1 MTAELFERDLRDRV
15 FRPSSAPERIG
26 AEVELLVLDAATRAP
41 VSICAPGCVS
51 SLPLLR
57 RFAAQQGW
65 REAISYGCFLPHWGG
80 VSWEPGGQIEYSA
93 PPCTSVTASLAS
105 LRGVVLPLRV
115 WMADHGLELL
125 SVGTDPTN
133 HLASTSLQLSAHR
146 YVRMDEY
153 LGAIGPAGPRMM
165 RQTASLQVNL
175 DWGTEP
181 DLRWRTLNALAPYL
195 TAIFANSPIYA
206 GEPTGHQSFRAHTWR
221 ELDPLRT
228 GLLGVEVDIIG
239 EYLRFA
245 LNAPAILVDT
255 ADAFPFCALLEEASL
270 EDWHTHLT
278 TLFPEV
284 RPKGYAEV
292 RSLDAVPPEWY
303 AAPLALLA
311 GITFHRRSL
320 LDAADLLGAPDAAL
334 LVRAGQFG
342 VRDLTIQQ
350 VACDLWEIA
359 LRGCAALGEEFIAAP
374 DLERARA
381 FRDTYTRRGRSPA
394 DDQIP
399 TLSGCQ
405 VS

>member
-1 MTAELFERDLRDRV
+1 
-15 FRPSSAPERIG
+15 
-26 AEVELLVLDAATRAP
+26 
-41 VSICAPGCVS
+41 
-51 SLPLLR
+51 
-57 RFAAQQGW
+57 
-65 REAISYGCFLPHWGG
+65 
-80 VSWEPGGQIEYSA
+80 
-93 PPCTSVTASLAS
+93 
-105 LRGVVLPLRV
+105 
-115 WMADHGLELL
+115 
-125 SVGTDPTN
+125 
-133 HLASTSLQLSAHR
+133 
-146 YVRMDEY
+146 
-153 LGAIGPAGPRMM
+153 
-165 RQTASLQVNL
+165 VNL

-181 DLRWRTLNALAPYL
+181 DLRWRTQNALAPYL